1 MLKSHHQPSYI
12 KYPIK
17 SELVTDFLV
26 SKGFWIRG
34 FDLLH
39 KNIEHGK
46 NPYILVY
53 NGHETLCK
61 TIPNPI
67 KIEKDTLYLRK
78 QVTEKLKEANLSMK
92 RGILLPGM
100 TDIRFIQS
108 DSVEGWVSI

>member
-26 SKGFWIRG
+26 SKGFCIRG

-78 QVTEKLKEANLSMK
+78 QVTEKLKEANLSIDEFEEYIESLQK
-92 RGILLPGM
+92 
-100 TDIRFIQS
+100 
-108 DSVEGWVSI
+108 

>member
-46 NPYILVY
+46 NCL
-53 NGHETLCK
+53 
-61 TIPNPI
+61 
-67 KIEKDTLYLRK
+67 LYTSPSPR
-78 QVTEKLKEANLSMK
+78 
-92 RGILLPGM
+92 
-100 TDIRFIQS
+100 D
-108 DSVEGWVSI
+108 